1 MRPTLFSFE
10 ILGVDF
16 RFHAYTVALA
26 AAFLAGILLAVRANY
41 RRENPYPITPIGGL
55 WIFFPAIFFSK
66 VYWYL
71 QYDPA
76 NVWRSV
82 FLWEGGLVFYGGL
95 FGGVLGAVLY
105 LRWSRVPVLPLG
117 DIVIPYLPL
126 AHGIARLGCFLNG
139 CCWGLPAT
147 VPWAVTYPQNSLVFR
162 RHVEEGL
169 VTQAD
174 ALPLPVHPSQ
184 LYESATLFG
193 LFFLLRYLST
203 RPHREGALLLAYPA
217 LYGGA
222 RFFLE
227 FFRGDVGRGW
237 ASLTTSQYV
246 ALGLVAVGLAGLA
259 WLRLRRPPAAP
270 PANGAGPDDSP
281 TGA

>member
-10 ILGVDF
+10 IFGVDF

-26 AAFLAGILLAVRANY
+26 VAFLAGILLAVRANY

-76 NVWRSV
+76 SVWRSV
-82 FLWEGGLVFYGGL
+82 ILWEGGLVFYGGL

-105 LRWSRVPVLPLG
+105 LRWNGVPILPVG

-139 CCWGLPAT
+139 CCWGMPSAL
-147 VPWAVTYPQNSLVFR
+147 PWAVTYPQNSLVFR
-162 RHVEEGL
+162 RQVEDGL
-169 VTQAD
+169 VTRAD
-174 ALPLPVHPSQ
+174 AFPLPVHPSQ
-184 LYESATLFG
+184 LYESAVLFG
-193 LFFLLRYLST
+193 LFFLLRYCST
-203 RPHREGALLLAYPA
+203 LPHRTGALLLAYPA
-217 LYGGA
+217 FYGAG

-237 ASLTTSQYV
+237 LALTTSQFV
-246 ALGLVAVGLAGLA
+246 ALGLVAFGLCALA
-259 WLRLRRPPAAP
+259 WLYLRPADPPREAP
-270 PANGAGPDDSP
+270 PEQP
-281 TGA
+281 